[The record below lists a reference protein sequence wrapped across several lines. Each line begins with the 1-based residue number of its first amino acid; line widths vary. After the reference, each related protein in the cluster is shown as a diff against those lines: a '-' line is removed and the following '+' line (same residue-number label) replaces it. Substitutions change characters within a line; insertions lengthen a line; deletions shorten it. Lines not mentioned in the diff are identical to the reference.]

1 MAHDISDAFVKQ
13 FEKDVHL
20 AYQRQ
25 GSTLRNTARTRNGVI
40 GNTTTFQKLGTAE
53 ATQKSRHGAVTP
65 MNPDHTSVECTL
77 NDWYA
82 GDWVDRLDE
91 EKIAHDERMI
101 LAQTGAWALGRKTD
115 DQIIVELDAA
125 ETGITVN
132 KSAFTIS
139 TLTAWVAALG
149 ARNVPMQDN
158 MVFGLVSWDLWSL
171 FMTFAQFASSDFN
184 GEDLPFKTAMGDAR
198 RWAGCVWM
206 PHSGLTGGSGARQC
220 HVFHKSAIGHA
231 IGHDVTTDITWHG
244 DRAAYFVNNYMSM
257 GAKLIDANGVVT
269 RVINEGA

>member
-1 MAHDISDAFVKQ
+1 
-13 FEKDVHL
+13 
-20 AYQRQ
+20 
-25 GSTLRNTARTRNGVI
+25 
-40 GNTTTFQKLGTAE
+40 
-53 ATQKSRHGAVTP
+53 

-125 ETGITVN
+125 EAGTTVN
-132 KSAFTIS
+132 RSAFTIS

-184 GEDLPFKTAMGDAR
+184 GEDLPYKTAMGDAR

-206 PHSGLTGGSGARQC
+206 PHNGLTGGSGARQC

-231 IGHDVTTDITWHG
+231 IGHDVSTDITWHG